1 MRVVLSILLLLLV
14 GIVGCATIENPPSK
28 VTGVGE
34 LTGADSQ
41 SVICPQICGPS
52 TEVLCQFPDGGCAE
66 TCSSCLC
73 TAHGGRVVTSCHG
86 KESSQASLSQ
96 VLTSG
101 DDSLVGGACGNTT
114 RGRGQLLM

>member
-1 MRVVLSILLLLLV
+1 MRVVLSVLLLLFV
-14 GIVGCATIENPPSK
+14 GIVGCGTIEKSSSEA
-28 VTGVGE
+28 TSVGE
-34 LTGADSQ
+34 IAGADSQ

-52 TEVLCQFPDGGCAE
+52 TEVLCQFSDGGCAE
-66 TCSSCLC
+66 TCNSCLC

-86 KESSQASLSQ
+86 KQSSQASLSQ

-114 RGRGQLLM
+114 CGRGQLLM